1 MFFFVIIIL
10 TSVNEKLLKITYNS
24 IIEQKNHNLNYNII
38 INVNSLNKD
47 YYNDVLKEFEN
58 IDVEIIKTISNGKPG
73 MGHNSCIDL
82 FKNHKKYDYMILVD
96 GDDFLY
102 PYAFSQLE
110 KCFMKYNN
118 LDMLMLKSTDKLKVI
133 SENNNDIFDINLN
146 NNFIISSKTYVS
158 HKLYPWNIEHIK
170 LSNFYNN
177 SLCTPFRLFLLHR
190 NIFKHISN
198 NLYHNECE
206 LYDDYLTFL
215 YFVRLSNNKN
225 LNCFIIP
232 GKYIYLY
239 NNINHNSQTNNSSN
253 NDLIYYE
260 KLKSEFLDVYNFLGV
275 DWNITKLN
283 TLYISHH
290 YDIKQSYDI
299 NENNYTINI
308 NTNLFDLYYNKNY
321 IYIQNFGNHILN
333 QIIQSYFDNSIKFFN
348 LNDYNKL
355 LSFTTFFITYNIKN
369 PIMHFMYIYSLFH
382 IFNTNI
388 SNIYINNMKNS
399 YTISKCIFDF
409 YNISYLNQYI
419 QFILLL

>member
-225 LNCFIIP
+225 
-232 GKYIYLY
+232 
-239 NNINHNSQTNNSSN
+239 
-253 NDLIYYE
+253 
-260 KLKSEFLDVYNFLGV
+260 
-275 DWNITKLN
+275 
-283 TLYISHH
+283 
-290 YDIKQSYDI
+290 
-299 NENNYTINI
+299 
-308 NTNLFDLYYNKNY
+308 
-321 IYIQNFGNHILN
+321 
-333 QIIQSYFDNSIKFFN
+333 
-348 LNDYNKL
+348 
-355 LSFTTFFITYNIKN
+355 
-369 PIMHFMYIYSLFH
+369 
-382 IFNTNI
+382 
-388 SNIYINNMKNS
+388 
-399 YTISKCIFDF
+399 
-409 YNISYLNQYI
+409 
-419 QFILLL
+419 